1 MRGKFALFAFIAV
14 SVVLAASAA
23 HAATP
28 TSPGKPTLTL
38 NYLEIQTNFAAT
50 AKFTQNQPPKLGDR
64 IWFHSELYN
73 WNGSKRGAHVG
84 HADVTVVIL
93 TPSIGQV
100 SAVGYLPGGT
110 IDVLGQSRNQRVDTF
125 AVVGGTGRYATARGE
140 LIVRS
145 LGGPNSNKSANTI
158 RLWL

>member
-1 MRGKFALFAFIAV
+1 VKKLALFAAV
-14 SVVLAASAA
+14 SALLAASVA

-28 TSPGKPTLTL
+28 SGPGKPTVTL

-50 AKFTQNQPPKLGDR
+50 ATFTRNQPPKLGDR
-64 IWFHSELYN
+64 IWFHSELYK
-73 WNGSKRGAHVG
+73 WNGTKRGAHVG

-93 TPSIGQV
+93 TRNIGEV
-100 SAVGYLPGGT
+100 TAVGHLPGGT
-110 IDVLGQSRNQRVDTF
+110 IAILGQSRNQRVDTF

-145 LGGPNSNKSANTI
+145 FGGPNSNKSADTI
-158 RLWL
+158 RLWM